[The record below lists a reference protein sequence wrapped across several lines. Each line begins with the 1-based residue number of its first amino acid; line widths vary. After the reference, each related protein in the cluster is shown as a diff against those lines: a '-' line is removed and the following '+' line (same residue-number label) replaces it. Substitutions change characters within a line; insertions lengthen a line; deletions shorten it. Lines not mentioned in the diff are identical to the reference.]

1 MADLRIDIISD
12 LSCPWC
18 YLGYSRLKQALD
30 QLGDNYLIDLRWQPF
45 ELHPDLPI
53 TGADRETYLGAKFG
67 SQERLNEA
75 THALQQVGLEN
86 GITYNFSDK
95 DRVPNTKLAHQFVA
109 AASQVKLDTP
119 LSLALFDAY
128 FTQGKDIGQKNVLED
143 VARSIGMK
151 DKDIQLAY
159 EEKTRKLVDKKI
171 KQLTQVDV
179 TSVPTYVINDKYML
193 HGAHQPESF
202 LKVLSDIAEDT
213 VRS

>member
-1 MADLRIDIISD
+1 MADLRIDIIAD

-45 ELHPDLPI
+45 ELHPDLPE
-53 TGADRETYLGAKFG
+53 TGADRETYLGEKFG

-109 AASQVKLDTP
+109 AASQVKLATP

-128 FTQGKDIGQKNVLED
+128 FTQGKDIGQKSVLED

-151 DKDIQLAY
+151 DNDIQLAY

-179 TSVPTYVINDKYML
+179 KSVPTYVINDKYML

-213 VRS
+213 VKS